1 MRYISNLNNETV
13 KELKQIVKN
22 DTSLQTIQRAHT
34 ILLSNEGIT
43 VKEICKIFNK
53 STRTIYRWLDRFK
66 EEQIEK
72 LADKSGRGRKP
83 ALDDKDIDKVQ
94 KTYCIKYYQR
104 DLYSS

>member
-34 ILLSNEGIT
+34 ILLSNDGIS

-53 STRTIYRWLDRFK
+53 
-66 EEQIEK
+66 
-72 LADKSGRGRKP
+72 
-83 ALDDKDIDKVQ
+83 
-94 KTYCIKYYQR
+94 
-104 DLYSS
+104 